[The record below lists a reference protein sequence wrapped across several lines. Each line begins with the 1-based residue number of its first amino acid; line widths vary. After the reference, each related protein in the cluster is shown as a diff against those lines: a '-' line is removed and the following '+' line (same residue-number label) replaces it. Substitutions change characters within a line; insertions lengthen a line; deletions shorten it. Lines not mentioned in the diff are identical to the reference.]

1 MKTGTALYLAIGL
14 LLAYLI
20 FSQGDFSMPKTI
32 YDNIA
37 QAIMRFEGYF
47 QGSLSYKN
55 NNPGNLKFAGQ
66 FNATGQD
73 ANGFAIFPTFQ
84 DGYNA
89 LITQIRRMLNG
100 TSSLYPPTMTL
111 VQAFNRYSTT
121 SQNVYGNFVANEIG
135 VEPNITLQQLN
146 AMNA

>member
-1 MKTGTALYLAIGL
+1 
-14 LLAYLI
+14 
-20 FSQGDFSMPKTI
+20 MPKTL

-66 FNATGQD
+66 SNATGQD

-89 LITQIRRMLNG
+89 LINQVRHMLNG
-100 TSSLYPPTMTL
+100 TSSLYPQSMTL
-111 VQAFNRYSTT
+111 VEAFNRYSTT
-121 SQNVYGNFVANEIG
+121 SQDVYGNFVAQQLG
-135 VEPNITLQQLN
+135 VDPNITLAQLN
-146 AMNA
+146 SMAV